1 MQFQFYQKESYQS
14 WPCQLV
20 IHSNFKLRQRKVK
33 TPLKNEIFKIQNLRK
48 SKSYWNL
55 TWNTFKKKKK
65 SLAPMED
72 EYINISNTPIL
83 ELNQQK
89 KQKDKVT
96 CCL

>member
-1 MQFQFYQKESYQS
+1 
-14 WPCQLV
+14 
-20 IHSNFKLRQRKVK
+20 
-33 TPLKNEIFKIQNLRK
+33 
-48 SKSYWNL
+48 
-55 TWNTFKKKKK
+55 
-65 SLAPMED
+65 MED